1 MAFEKKLS
9 IDYYLEGNQLNAKL
23 YQTLLFLQ
31 DNDDNGRKTIK
42 VNPLVIFNRV
52 YEICDVV
59 KNEAHPEELAGRL
72 WQHTEEEFISDEV
85 NVIYACVYVVLSFTG
100 SGNPNMVFFLTRLK
114 QMVDSRYMS
123 VFEPLLEEELTD
135 IPPLPKSFA
144 RLKSQ
149 GDKIEDLNDRELFY
163 TEYLTRYKQAKSK
176 GNILQQIEDEISLTK
191 RTRELT
197 LSPVSP
203 SDPSEKTKGSNKI
216 KTALIIEM
224 LGKLGHGKNFNDL
237 TKICRLVAYLTGGSY
252 EKLYNDAQAGIQF
265 TDYHKKELSEVNKI
279 LADLS
284 LGIELKKDK
293 EY

>member
-9 IDYYLEGNQLNAKL
+9 IDDYLDGSQLNAKL

-31 DNDDNGRKTIK
+31 DNDKNERKLIK
-42 VNPLVIFNRV
+42 VNPLVVFNRV
-52 YEICDVV
+52 YEICDFV
-59 KNEAHPEELAGRL
+59 KTETHPEEVAGRL

-114 QMVDSRYMS
+114 QMVDSKYMS
-123 VFEPLLEEELTD
+123 IFEPLLEEELND
-135 IPPLPKSFA
+135 FPVLPKSFA

-197 LSPVSP
+197 AVSVTP
-203 SDPSEKTKGSNKI
+203 NVQEETTKGSNKI
-216 KTALIIEM
+216 RTAVILELLDK
-224 LGKLGHGKNFNDL
+224 LGKGKSFNDL
-237 TKICRLVAYLTGGSY
+237 SKICRLVAYLTGGG
-252 EKLYNDAQAGIQF
+252 KAAR
-265 TDYHKKELSEVNKI
+265 
-279 LADLS
+279 A
-284 LGIELKKDK
+284 
-293 EY
+293 

>member
-1 MAFEKKLS
+1 MAFKKKLS
-9 IDYYLEGNQLNAKL
+9 IDDYLVDSQLNSKL

-31 DNDDNGRKTIK
+31 DNDDNGRKLIK
-42 VNPLVIFNRV
+42 VNPLVVFNRV
-52 YEICDVV
+52 YEICDFV
-59 KNEAHPEELAGRL
+59 KTEPHPEEVASRL

-114 QMVDSRYMS
+114 QMVDSKYMS
-123 VFEPLLEEELTD
+123 IFEPLLEEELND
-135 IPPLPKSFA
+135 FPVLPKSFA

-197 LSPVSP
+197 AVSVTP
-203 SDPSEKTKGSNKI
+203 NVQEETTKGSNKI
-216 KTALIIEM
+216 RTAVILELLDK
-224 LGKLGHGKNFNDL
+224 LGKGKSFNDL
-237 TKICRLVAYLTGGSY
+237 SKICRLVAYLTGGSY
-252 EKLYNDAQAGIQF
+252 DKIYNDAQARIQF
-265 TDYHKKELSEVNKI
+265 TSYHKKEIDEVNKI
-279 LADLS
+279 LSDLS
-284 LGIELKKDK
+284 LGIQLKKDK